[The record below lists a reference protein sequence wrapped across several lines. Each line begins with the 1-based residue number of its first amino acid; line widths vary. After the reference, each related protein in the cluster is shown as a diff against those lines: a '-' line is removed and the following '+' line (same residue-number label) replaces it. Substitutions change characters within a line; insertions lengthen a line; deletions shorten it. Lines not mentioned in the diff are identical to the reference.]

1 MGNNNKGESPEERK
15 RLEKL
20 KALQMVLSPLPAY
33 FPITLLSVQ
42 LLTQSLNRPT
52 WAHRVV
58 R

>member
-1 MGNNNKGESPEERK
+1 MGDNNKGESPEERK
-15 RLEKL
+15 RSEKL

-33 FPITLLSVQ
+33 FLITLLSVHS
-42 LLTQSLNRPT
+42 LTQSSNRPT